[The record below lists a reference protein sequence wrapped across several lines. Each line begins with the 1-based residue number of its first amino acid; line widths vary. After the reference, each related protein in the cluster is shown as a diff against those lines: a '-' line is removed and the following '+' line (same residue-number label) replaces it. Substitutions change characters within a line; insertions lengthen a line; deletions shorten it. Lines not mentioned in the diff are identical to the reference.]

1 MNLRHELT
9 LITQISYRNKKR
21 MNTKNIKGVFDL
33 C

>member
-9 LITQISYRNKKR
+9 LITQISYRNKK
-21 MNTKNIKGVFDL
+21 MNTKNIKDVFDL